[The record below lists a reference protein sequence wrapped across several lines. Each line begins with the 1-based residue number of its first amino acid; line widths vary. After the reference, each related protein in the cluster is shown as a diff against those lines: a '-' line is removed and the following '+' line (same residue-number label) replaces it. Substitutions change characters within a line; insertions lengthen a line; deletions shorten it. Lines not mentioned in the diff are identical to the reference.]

1 MNRMTITHI
10 SSFRFRIVWCKL
22 LLFAR
27 LHRLVATS
35 GWNCRALEHPIDNI
49 YKLICFTFDQLID
62 KSECNSWGN
71 RYSIIQLITFTNW
84 FVYIF
89 DQSIDKFTWNSSGN
103 RYMGIRLITLTNWFV
118 YIFDQLIDKSKYNY
132 SGNRYM
138 SILLITY
145 TFVFSDG
152 LQRRHE

>member
-1 MNRMTITHI
+1 MIITHI
-10 SSFRFRIVWCKL
+10 ISSFGFRIVWCKL

-103 RYMGIRLITLTNWFV
+103 RYMSIRWYTLYDRSENFTYVNTSDIIKWNNMLTDSV
-118 YIFDQLIDKSKYNY
+118 YSTI
-132 SGNRYM
+132 
-138 SILLITY
+138 
-145 TFVFSDG
+145 
-152 LQRRHE
+152 RRVYYCIYVI